1 MGEPKGGI
9 VKLTDRRD
17 GPVSIRVAPF
27 RDGGQLEVWIVLVQ
41 RWRIARGL
49 DGPST
54 SIFQICDG
62 ECLMLISQ
70 PSGIYKSSMGCNC
83 LFLFDLKV

>member
-1 MGEPKGGI
+1 MDEPKGGI

-41 RWRIARGL
+41 R
-49 DGPST
+49 
-54 SIFQICDG
+54 
-62 ECLMLISQ
+62 
-70 PSGIYKSSMGCNC
+70 
-83 LFLFDLKV
+83 